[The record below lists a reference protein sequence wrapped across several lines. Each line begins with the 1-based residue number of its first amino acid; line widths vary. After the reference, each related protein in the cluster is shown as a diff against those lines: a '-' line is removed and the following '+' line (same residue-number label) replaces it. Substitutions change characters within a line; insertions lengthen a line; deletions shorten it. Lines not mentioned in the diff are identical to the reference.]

1 MIFFKA
7 SLLREQSEQQ
17 LVSMLVES
25 AIKLIL
31 AHGSKQD
38 VSKITQNTKFTKLI
52 KIMGINYFM
61 LIPDLIHQD
70 ALVDI

>member
-1 MIFFKA
+1 
-7 SLLREQSEQQ
+7 
-17 LVSMLVES
+17 MLVES

-31 AHGSKQD
+31 THGSKQD

-52 KIMGINYFM
+52 KIMGIKYFM